1 MEVKFRAWDK
11 EKIEVRKGCK
21 GTYKQ
26 NGYILAKA
34 PYHPSANKRGYVYLH
49 RLIMENYLGR
59 YLESN
64 ELVHHIDG
72 NRENNNV
79 LNLKLTTPSEHH
91 IKEHYERRNPNGQ
104 FVANEPIFSEI
115 KYRLYDRDKNLISIY
130 TLQELI
136 SKTYRRA
143 KFEFRGRYTGLKDK
157 NGKEIYEGDI
167 VHYKSAIDQYGETL
181 IHEQTGKIETRKGM
195 TGFTGKTKQVF
206 KGETKISDSK
216 FLFLSAEIYEV
227 IGNIYEHSYLLNN
240 GDDND

>member
-1 MEVKFRAWDK
+1 MNREIKFRAWDK

-21 GTYKQ
+21 GMYKQ
-26 NGYILAKA
+26 NGYVLAKA

-157 NGKEIYEGDI
+157 NGKDIYEGDI
-167 VHYKSAIDQYGETL
+167 YHQGDRNILYVVEYTHDCSFMGRQIRTKGSRVGLAYWQD
-181 IHEQTGKIETRKGM
+181 KI
-195 TGFTGKTKQVF
+195 
-206 KGETKISDSK
+206 
-216 FLFLSAEIYEV
+216 EV
-227 IGNIYEHSYLLNN
+227 IGNIHENKELLEKIEW
-240 GDDND
+240 

>member
-1 MEVKFRAWDK
+1 MIREIRFRAWHK

-21 GTYKQ
+21 GMYKQ

-167 VHYKSAIDQYGETL
+167 IEAENRLWQIGFRDGCFVGVDFKNVAWDELVNIGYGET
-181 IHEQTGKIETRKGM
+181 K
-195 TGFTGKTKQVF
+195 
-206 KGETKISDSK
+206 
-216 FLFLSAEIYEV
+216 V
-227 IGNIYEHSYLLNN
+227 IGNVFEDSELLEVTN
-240 GDDND
+240 GQH

>member
-1 MEVKFRAWDK
+1 MIREIKFRAWDK
-11 EKIEVRKGCK
+11 DKIEVRKGCK
-21 GTYKQ
+21 GMYKQ
-26 NGYILAKA
+26 NGYVLAKS

-167 VHYKSAIDQYGETL
+167 VFAIATYDCANMVVVWDDGGFVLVPCKYYKNY
-181 IHEQTGKIETRKGM
+181 
-195 TGFTGKTKQVF
+195 
-206 KGETKISDSK
+206 ISRCGYKDIR
-216 FLFLSAEIYEV
+216 FLDKEV
-227 IGNIYEHSYLLNN
+227 VGNIFESENLLEVAN
-240 GDDND
+240 GQH

>member
-1 MEVKFRAWDK
+1 MDREIKFRAWDK
-11 EKIEVRKGCK
+11 DKIEVRKGCK
-21 GTYKQ
+21 GMYKQ
-26 NGYILAKA
+26 NGYVLAKA
-34 PYHPSANKRGYVYLH
+34 PYHPSANKRGDVYLH
-49 RLIMENYLGR
+49 RLIMETYLGR

-167 VHYKSAIDQYGETL
+167 IEAENRLWQIGFRDGCFVGVDFKNVEWDELVNIGYGET
-181 IHEQTGKIETRKGM
+181 K
-195 TGFTGKTKQVF
+195 
-206 KGETKISDSK
+206 
-216 FLFLSAEIYEV
+216 V
-227 IGNIYEHSYLLNN
+227 IGNVFEDSELLEVAN
-240 GDDND
+240 GQH